1 MHLSLYRILVLISF
15 VITLFF
21 DLVLSLSRVPIF
33 TLTLCGIVVI
43 YEIVS
48 PYIYTSR

>member
-1 MHLSLYRILVLISF
+1 MNISLYRVGLFVCF

-33 TLTLCGIVVI
+33 TLILCGIVVI